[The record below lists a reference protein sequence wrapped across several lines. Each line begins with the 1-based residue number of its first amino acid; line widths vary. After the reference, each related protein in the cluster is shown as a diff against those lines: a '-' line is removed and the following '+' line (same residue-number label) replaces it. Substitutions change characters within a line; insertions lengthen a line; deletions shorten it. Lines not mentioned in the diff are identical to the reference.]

1 MFQIHKK
8 PQGDAAVKKS
18 VQKILDP
25 KKDIVT
31 RLKHLRLVLD
41 NVTDPAEEQA
51 IFEQY
56 YSHIYYVFYENFLLA
71 EANVRQKGAHRAQRE
86 ELDGML
92 QIFETI
98 LVRLPEMLHERW
110 QYNSIDRIIKTLL
123 HPGNS
128 LKMRRD
134 GVKFFLLW
142 FRALN
147 VNAKESTILLYASIV
162 PGFPS
167 PPAKNELYS
176 GCYIESLINPV
187 PDNSQTGVCPAEITC
202 LLPPPA
208 GEKNPHDLTKFFL
221 DIMLEYMV
229 VEACKLQWKDR
240 PKMET
245 VCFSFLWNMFKKYY
259 LPHIFDDFHFD
270 TSVYQPNL
278 SLPEPRGPVNY
289 ILNVTDTGSIDPCI
303 EVGPGCPM
311 LPARVSTIKWVI
323 AFTSD
328 ALHNENKNRG
338 ARLPDRQAIGEADSK
353 MAGGNSSGGSHEQEA
368 SHSNTSTLTEK
379 APSLSSLSSLDDKL
393 KSTGSATDE
402 EELVRN
408 ILYSTR
414 ENVNIVHE
422 VFRQALMLP
431 LTEAPTM
438 RRVVKVYQEW
448 IQDGITPI
456 FMEEPDLSAMN
467 DPTPVDN
474 TVVNESDDEEEFSN
488 PQRKTSSTSTSSL
501 RNVSYMRGQLN
512 PLLDQALSTYVQ
524 AGCQTTYQLFVTNSA
539 HVFLVEPPD
548 DAHKLIQ
555 AQVDVCKRVLNLYR
569 HMVMHVNMNSTTWTQ
584 LLQVLLHI
592 TRIML
597 QDAET
602 PKSIRVTTV
611 AGRLAGPVFQT
622 LIVSWIKA
630 NLFVHVSR
638 ELWDELVDVLSS
650 LMHWK
655 DLIVEWAKN
664 MDTMTRVLARHVYGL
679 ELSDLPLDRLTE
691 QKQMR
696 NRKAALRE
704 RLAKPA
710 EKSFSKGWSRESV
723 PPNSGRS
730 ARMRSQTAIGD
741 ITESHVTDS
750 RTTPA
755 LMVNGTKSDEI
766 ENNFSVDRRGR
777 SVTVLGLEAAPET
790 DRTLQNVPGL
800 GGAPE
805 HTGGHLPLKRGMSD
819 SSNLSSSPPG
829 TLTIGGKLDSNLQ
842 RSSSTSDISRDKI
855 EDNYREH
862 IHIEYNQP
870 GRQRCNSGPGYRE
883 DMRVHGLRTQ
893 SSDNDGVTSLCSV
906 EDAFNDM
913 FDELAQQRLSTVNPK
928 PVVAE
933 VWNAPTDVISIK
945 SQDSGSIDP
954 NWNPWAESDAQTTAH
969 DDSAEGQDQL
979 YHETEAKRS
988 DEYADAREEDYTSEW
1003 GNCLEDSN
1011 YDKENEDHSSA
1022 ESDSEST
1029 SNDYDFSS
1037 TTGTLTLSGSCSMT
1051 HNIEIPRSDTNEQ
1064 LNAFSSLPT
1073 TTRPT
1078 TLLFDKSTPSASSII
1093 LTEPTPPKIIWENL
1107 SQLIPKKSHSSPC
1120 TPAPYTQPIVIINK
1134 PPLNTSL
1141 RRAKSYL
1148 SYPAN
1153 RRRPVRSISL
1163 PRQNLPRN
1171 LSSPSLALA
1180 PSHRTFPLTKLSSS
1194 RRVVEPVSS
1203 SNESFSCPIKI
1214 THSMQCFPCFSVD
1227 GIVPQHL
1234 AELTVNQNKEK
1245 DTIVN
1250 ELASMLSKEQNTS
1263 SETASPGVS
1272 SPPYQ
1277 LYKHVAR
1284 DRYDSTALLIPDPR
1298 RDTSRNETR
1307 ESIAE
1312 EEIPCND
1319 SPDADTLFEKSSDDI
1334 LGVHTS
1340 TPHITLSKGTSDLS
1354 GDESMDE
1361 NNFQQDKTGDS
1372 ILAPSEDCSI
1382 LAGGRRTGWYPDVAV
1397 ALWRRLLGILGD
1409 VNKVEDPVIHQLIFT
1424 YLLKFWKVLF
1434 KMRDNLGITTD
1445 NMSTPEPPQLVPPLR
1460 IMAPWAF
1467 KAVMSLP
1474 DSHKG
1479 GCLHAYQLLCN
1490 TTLQTHDTRLEP
1502 EHLALFYMILH
1513 EGLHSDQ
1520 EQDKVNEIVESSSPR
1535 FFSCGLPAS
1544 TLLLLDFIYAC
1555 HAVAAST
1562 DLSGPRVEA
1571 QTLLGSV
1578 LCFPN
1583 LYYDLPVLN
1592 PDSKEPQALMCN
1604 NIKEYVADALLTSAK
1619 KEPSAPARC
1628 VALSSLGVW
1637 LYEELTS
1644 SVEEATATPT
1654 TVQSDGIVYDTN
1666 LSPVKGRILARHG
1679 RVKEAINVMLVS
1691 LKFNNRVVAGVA
1703 CSQLHLLT
1711 HCIPQ
1716 LLEYMPEMP
1725 SRIIEV
1731 MSLTASSLLQSSEAK
1746 SSDSGRQLLVSL
1758 LLCICDW
1765 CMLVPLDML
1774 IEITTPGTDKR
1785 LIRTVFKALQTGALG
1800 KPGHSAKHSYSLSDL
1815 ASKDFDPN
1823 LQLDKVSE
1831 GSSSSINGSGQM
1843 RNNKLPLPPMPNVS
1857 IGTDNVV
1864 SLTASTVLSHLT
1876 NHLGHFPLAKGPA
1889 VLNSMVTEQQDHGMD
1904 NKNLSA
1910 DLSNNLFSSPNV
1922 QFLIY
1927 NDSCLLSMVEINA
1940 QKDVPG
1946 GGPTAGLSTAPTNVR
1961 LIIRD
1966 TSGKFCWDSSILY
1979 GLPDLENH
1987 TKPVSHVP
1995 LSTLDVE
2002 ISKVISEH
2010 CSSYISYAESE
2021 IKKKTKVKETP
2032 LPSHDVSLPSE
2043 QSSDKLDQLVQY
2055 VGYSSPECQE
2065 FPGRPLNIPASPSR
2079 VLDDTKLQGK
2089 ALEYILKQHK
2099 SQSTYYSSNAHH
2111 TSCQSRSVRPLT
2123 YSPPQPSFHQS
2134 RLLISQTAFLSK
2146 ENRRRVT
2153 LLKKNERL
2161 LRELKNLDSRHCRE
2175 THKVAVLYI
2184 APGQE
2189 DKLSVLSNTAGS
2201 KDFENFVCG
2210 LGWEVDL
2217 KTHCGFRGKLHA
2229 DGSTGSTSPYYA
2241 TSTLEV
2247 VFHVSTRFPSTNDD
2261 SRNIKLKHLGNDEV
2275 HIVWSEHSRDYRRG
2289 IIPTEF
2295 GDVLII
2301 IYPMKH
2307 MLYRIQIKK
2316 KDEVPYFGPLFDGA
2330 IVNARVLPVLVRE
2343 TAINAGRA
2351 KRSQISLYQPFYEER
2366 AKYLR
2371 QIIDQFRD
2379 DTTFEDYAAQLFS
2392 PGTARNLSPAA
2403 KLVPKRPAPKPSPPL
2418 PASEMPQAQSTP
2430 MPPTFVS
2437 QPSPIVGKVLPLAA
2451 QQPFSVANSNN
2462 NNSGIQ
2468 SSVIHEVTSNRRRHV
2483 STDSDTSVQSNVSTN
2498 IPPIKEVP
2506 NIEEFD
2512 GGKGARYTP
2521 GHQVSSNRAVSNP
2534 SPTPPVHKSSASH
2547 LLIST
2552 PRPKPSASSH
2562 PTSISALSFSQ
2573 NQQQTPV
2580 YPTSIDASTK
2590 IHIPVSK
2597 LHPTLS
2603 KSSNQQSTQ
2612 NSFFKRHSASSVKTS
2627 SATNSGIILVPP
2639 PPTTTKSVQRDV
2651 INRSLSSPAS
2661 PTKPFF
2667 QVTYQDHAI

>member
-338 ARLPDRQAIGEADSK
+338 ARSDVVLDGLSRLLKSHMMQQRLIVGSVIGLPDRQAIGEADSK

-474 TVVNESDDEEEFSN
+474 TVVNESDDEEELSN

-954 NWNPWAESDAQTTAH
+954 NWNPWAESDAQPTTH

-1037 TTGTLTLSGSCSMT
+1037 TT
-1051 HNIEIPRSDTNEQ
+1051 D
-1064 LNAFSSLPT
+1064 
-1073 TTRPT
+1073 
-1078 TLLFDKSTPSASSII
+1078 
-1093 LTEPTPPKIIWENL
+1093 
-1107 SQLIPKKSHSSPC
+1107 
-1120 TPAPYTQPIVIINK
+1120 
-1134 PPLNTSL
+1134 
-1141 RRAKSYL
+1141 
-1148 SYPAN
+1148 
-1153 RRRPVRSISL
+1153 
-1163 PRQNLPRN
+1163 
-1171 LSSPSLALA
+1171 
-1180 PSHRTFPLTKLSSS
+1180 
-1194 RRVVEPVSS
+1194 
-1203 SNESFSCPIKI
+1203 
-1214 THSMQCFPCFSVD
+1214 
-1227 GIVPQHL
+1227 
-1234 AELTVNQNKEK
+1234 
-1245 DTIVN
+1245 
-1250 ELASMLSKEQNTS
+1250 TS
-1263 SETASPGVS
+1263 SETASPGVP

-2043 QSSDKLDQLVQY
+2043 QSSDKLDQLLQY

>member
-338 ARLPDRQAIGEADSK
+338 ARSDVVLDGLSRLLKSHMMQQRLIVGSVIGLPDRQAIGEADSK

-474 TVVNESDDEEEFSN
+474 TVVNESDDEEELSN

-954 NWNPWAESDAQTTAH
+954 NWNPWAESDAQPTTH

-1011 YDKENEDHSSA
+1011 Y
-1022 ESDSEST
+1022 
-1029 SNDYDFSS
+1029 
-1037 TTGTLTLSGSCSMT
+1037 
-1051 HNIEIPRSDTNEQ
+1051 
-1064 LNAFSSLPT
+1064 
-1073 TTRPT
+1073 
-1078 TLLFDKSTPSASSII
+1078 
-1093 LTEPTPPKIIWENL
+1093 
-1107 SQLIPKKSHSSPC
+1107 
-1120 TPAPYTQPIVIINK
+1120 
-1134 PPLNTSL
+1134 
-1141 RRAKSYL
+1141 
-1148 SYPAN
+1148 
-1153 RRRPVRSISL
+1153 
-1163 PRQNLPRN
+1163 
-1171 LSSPSLALA
+1171 
-1180 PSHRTFPLTKLSSS
+1180 
-1194 RRVVEPVSS
+1194 
-1203 SNESFSCPIKI
+1203 
-1214 THSMQCFPCFSVD
+1214 

-1263 SETASPGVS
+1263 SETASPGVP

-2043 QSSDKLDQLVQY
+2043 QSSDKLDQLLQY

>member
-338 ARLPDRQAIGEADSK
+338 ARSDVVLDGLSRLLKSHMMQQRLIVGSVIGLPDRQAIGEADSK

-474 TVVNESDDEEEFSN
+474 TVVNESDDEEELSN

-954 NWNPWAESDAQTTAH
+954 NWNPWAESDAQPTTH

-1011 YDKENEDHSSA
+1011 YD
-1022 ESDSEST
+1022 
-1029 SNDYDFSS
+1029 
-1037 TTGTLTLSGSCSMT
+1037 
-1051 HNIEIPRSDTNEQ
+1051 
-1064 LNAFSSLPT
+1064 
-1073 TTRPT
+1073 
-1078 TLLFDKSTPSASSII
+1078 
-1093 LTEPTPPKIIWENL
+1093 
-1107 SQLIPKKSHSSPC
+1107 
-1120 TPAPYTQPIVIINK
+1120 
-1134 PPLNTSL
+1134 
-1141 RRAKSYL
+1141 
-1148 SYPAN
+1148 
-1153 RRRPVRSISL
+1153 
-1163 PRQNLPRN
+1163 
-1171 LSSPSLALA
+1171 
-1180 PSHRTFPLTKLSSS
+1180 
-1194 RRVVEPVSS
+1194 
-1203 SNESFSCPIKI
+1203 
-1214 THSMQCFPCFSVD
+1214 
-1227 GIVPQHL
+1227 
-1234 AELTVNQNKEK
+1234 
-1245 DTIVN
+1245 
-1250 ELASMLSKEQNTS
+1250 TS
-1263 SETASPGVS
+1263 SETASPGVP

-2043 QSSDKLDQLVQY
+2043 QSSDKLDQLLQY